1 MDFKWVIL
9 IMLLLYVLPEIF
21 KRRPKKYEYPDIP
34 QPVPQQVPQPVPQPA
49 AIPATVLS
57 KGSAWA
63 MPQAKVKQGMPMSEV
78 APPMQVLHLN
88 EQGGSWQGNLN
99 HASVINGFIFAE
111 VLQPPRAAR
120 PFEFTQARTGMKK
133 HR

>member
-34 QPVPQQVPQPVPQPA
+34 QPVPQPVPQPT
-49 AIPATVLS
+49 AIPTAVS
-57 KGSAWA
+57 GKGSMWA
-63 MPQAKVKQGMPMSEV
+63 MPQAKVKHGMPMSEV
-78 APPMQVLHLN
+78 APPMQVLHLQS
-88 EQGGSWQGNLN
+88 QGGTWQGNLN
-99 HASVINGFIFAE
+99 QASVINGFIFAE

-120 PFEFTQARTGMKK
+120 PFEFVRSRPGTRK
-133 HR
+133 HC

>member
-34 QPVPQQVPQPVPQPA
+34 QPVPQQAPQPVPQST
-49 AIPATVLS
+49 AIPTVVS
-57 KGSAWA
+57 GKGAMWA
-63 MPQAKVKQGMPMSEV
+63 IPQAKAKQGLPMSEV
-78 APPMQVLHLN
+78 APPMQVLHLQG
-88 EQGGSWQGNLN
+88 QGGTWQGNLTQ
-99 HASVINGFIFAE
+99 ASVINGFIFAE

-120 PFEFTQARTGMKK
+120 PFEFAQTRLSMRK